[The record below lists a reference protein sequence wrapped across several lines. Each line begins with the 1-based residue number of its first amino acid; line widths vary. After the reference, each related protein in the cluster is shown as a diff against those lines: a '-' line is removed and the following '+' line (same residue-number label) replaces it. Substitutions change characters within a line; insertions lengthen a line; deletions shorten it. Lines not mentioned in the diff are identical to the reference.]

1 MAAHNARILSSFLK
15 LKIPKETKDLALT
28 FTGDVS
34 EIGITILDTR
44 DLAGFRM
51 ADWRRKHLHSFH
63 FRMTDFV
70 YRPSRLNLAANQPN
84 PSRRL
89 QRNRW
94 IQNMEGMLYELVR
107 VHSPYEKLID
117 KIAGPANCLKMRTL
131 RLLVKHL

>member
-51 ADWRRKHLHSFH
+51 AD
-63 FRMTDFV
+63 
-70 YRPSRLNLAANQPN
+70 
-84 PSRRL
+84 
-89 QRNRW
+89 
-94 IQNMEGMLYELVR
+94 
-107 VHSPYEKLID
+107 
-117 KIAGPANCLKMRTL
+117 
-131 RLLVKHL
+131 